1 MAVTTKIPPQEV
13 APLFDLFTKRFL
25 RDDSPEVATIEFLS
39 AELGEQHV
47 AENAV
52 LLGIT
57 YDKHSRALEFAFES
71 GDHRVYQPDEVW
83 TLEDP
88 DGFISSIELVRPDG
102 AREIVT
108 LKRIEARS
116 ERR

>member
-1 MAVTTKIPPQEV
+1 MAVTTKIPPQEL
-13 APLFDLFTKRFL
+13 APHFDLFTKRFL
-25 RDDSPEVATIEFLS
+25 RDDSPESATIEILS
-39 AELGEQHV
+39 PELGEQHA

-52 LLGIT
+52 LLGVT
-57 YDKHSRALEFAFES
+57 YDKHSRALEFAFDS

-88 DGFISSIELVRPDG
+88 DGFISSIELVRRDG
-102 AREIVT
+102 TREIVT
-108 LKRIEARS
+108 LRRIEAKS